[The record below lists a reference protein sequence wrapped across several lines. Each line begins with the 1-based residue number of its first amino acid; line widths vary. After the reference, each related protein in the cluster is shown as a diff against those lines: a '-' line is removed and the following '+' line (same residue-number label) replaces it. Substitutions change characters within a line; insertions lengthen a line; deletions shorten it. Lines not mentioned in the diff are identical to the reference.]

1 MLPISVPVSVADL
14 FNLFLRI
21 PYATSDAIE
30 NFMEQGINSTFYL
43 CFLLFTLHYA
53 SLLPALHHVSY
64 VANAMMFTH
73 GK

>member
-1 MLPISVPVSVADL
+1 MEDASDIGAS
-14 FNLFLRI
+14 LRRGLVQSFSQN
-21 PYATSDAIE
+21 AVE
-30 NFMEQGINSTFYL
+30 NFVEQGINSTFYL